1 MDTPLDSP
9 VSNFESAPHGSAWR
23 VYSRLCSYAWRY
35 KGRLSISICFAI
47 LIAASLASILMLLGT
62 AVDLTFYDPTTAVH
76 NGKVKEDPADKIVRG
91 VHDKMDAAVG
101 WHPVSFEPKFRAMVT
116 GMRADKMRALWI
128 VCGLVMAL
136 SVVIASAR
144 FLQEYFGGAV
154 GANITTDLSQEMYA
168 NLMRQS
174 VGFFEERSS
183 GEIMSR
189 FTNDIFMVDKGL
201 SGVFVK
207 LMREPI
213 LALTFAAVAVS
224 VDPWLSVVGLGVL
237 PPIFYALARIGSKMR
252 KSVRRSLQ
260 KVASMASVVSETVI
274 GITIVKSYT
283 MEAYESA
290 RVGAEIQKLRKF
302 LYRMVKLHALTGPV
316 TELMLVVGI
325 VTFVLLSGYR
335 LVSGALEPGGL
346 AKLCLA
352 VAMVLDPVRKLSV
365 VNNLIQTS
373 VASAE
378 RVFEFIDARPSIVEA
393 PDAVDIPPLQESLR
407 FENVQF
413 SYNDNAQVL
422 YGIDLEVKKG
432 EMVALVGFSGGG
444 KSTLVKLIPRFYDVT
459 GGAVK
464 IDGVDIRKATLKS
477 VCGQISFVTQNTV
490 LFAESIRTNIA
501 FGSEA
506 FSDEQVRAAAQAA
519 NATEFIETLPEQYN
533 TVIGESGGTLS
544 GGQRQ
549 RLAIARA
556 IIKDPAILILDEAT
570 SSLDSESERLIQD
583 ALDRFVLGRTT
594 LVIAHRLSTIQRAGR
609 IVVLDQGR
617 IAEQGT
623 HEELLLHSG
632 IYRRL
637 YDTQFGI
644 QE

>member
-1 MDTPLDSP
+1 MEAPLDIP
-9 VSNFESAPHGSAWR
+9 ITGFDAAPHGSAWR
-23 VYSRLCSYAWRY
+23 VYLRLCGYAWRY
-35 KGRLSISICFAI
+35 KGRLIVSICFAF
-47 LIAASLASILMLLGT
+47 LIAASLASMLMLLGT
-62 AVDLTFYDPTTAVH
+62 AVDLTFYVPTAAAP
-76 NGKVKEDPADKIVRG
+76 GEKIKADPADKIVNG
-91 VHDKMDAAVG
+91 VHEKLDAWVG
-101 WHPVSFEPKFRAMVT
+101 GHPASFEPKFRAMVAS
-116 GMRADKMRALWI
+116 MRADKMRALWI
-128 VCGLVMAL
+128 VCAFVMGLA
-136 SVVIASAR
+136 VVIAGAR

-154 GANITTDLSQEMYA
+154 GANITTDLSKEMYA

-174 VGFFEERSS
+174 VGFFEARSS
-183 GEIMSR
+183 GEILSR

-213 LALTFAAVAVS
+213 LALTFAGVAVS
-224 VDPWLSVVGLGVL
+224 VDPWLALVGLGVL
-237 PPIFYALARIGSKMR
+237 PPVFYALSRIGSKMR

-260 KVASMASVVSETVI
+260 KVASMASVVNETVV

-283 MEAYESA
+283 MEEYESS

-302 LYRMVKLHALTGPV
+302 LYRMVKLHALTGPT
-316 TELMLVVGI
+316 TELLLVMGI
-325 VTFVLLSGYR
+325 IAFVLFSGYR
-335 LVSGALEPGGL
+335 LDSGDLEPGGL

-352 VAMVLDPVRKLSV
+352 VAMVLDPVRKLSI
-365 VNNLIQTS
+365 VNNMIQTS

-378 RVFEFIDARPSIVEA
+378 RVFEFIDARSPIVEA
-393 PDAVDIPPLQESLR
+393 PDAQDIPPLQESLR
-407 FENVQF
+407 FENVHF
-413 SYNDNAQVL
+413 AYTSDAEVL
-422 YGIDLEVKKG
+422 HGIDLEVKKG

-444 KSTLVKLIPRFYDVT
+444 KSTLVKLIPRFYDVSA
-459 GGAVK
+459 GAIK

-477 VCGQISFVTQNTV
+477 LCGQISFVTQDTI
-490 LFAESIRTNIA
+490 LFAESIRANIA
-501 FGSEA
+501 YGRDDYT
-506 FSDEQVRAAAQAA
+506 DERVRAAAQAA
-519 NATEFIETLPEQYN
+519 NATDFIETLPGQYE

-583 ALDRFVLGRTT
+583 ALGRFVQGRTT
-594 LVIAHRLSTIQRAGR
+594 LVIAHRLSTVQRAGR

-623 HEELLLHSG
+623 HEELLRHGG
-632 IYRRL
+632 IYKRL

>member
-1 MDTPLDSP
+1 METPLDIP
-9 VSNFESAPHGSAWR
+9 ITGFDAAPHGSAWR
-23 VYSRLCSYAWRY
+23 VYRRLCGYAWRY
-35 KGRLSISICFAI
+35 KGRLIVSICFAL
-47 LIAASLASILMLLGT
+47 LIAASLASMLMLLGT
-62 AVDLTFYDPTTAVH
+62 AVDLTFYAPAAP
-76 NGKVKEDPADKIVRG
+76 GEKMKADPADKIVNG
-91 VHDKMDAAVG
+91 VHEKMDAWVG
-101 WHPVSFEPKFRAMVT
+101 GHPASFEPKFRTMVAS
-116 GMRADKMRALWI
+116 MRADKMRALWM
-128 VCGLVMAL
+128 VCVLVMGLA
-136 SVVIASAR
+136 VVIAGAR

-154 GANITTDLSQEMYA
+154 GANITTDLSKEMYA

-174 VGFFEERSS
+174 VGFFEARSS
-183 GEIMSR
+183 GEILSR

-213 LALTFAAVAVS
+213 LALTFAGVAVS
-224 VDPWLSVVGLGVL
+224 VDPWLALVGLGVL
-237 PPIFYALARIGSKMR
+237 PPVFYALARIGSKMR

-260 KVASMASVVSETVI
+260 KVASMASVVNETVV

-283 MEAYESA
+283 MEEYESS

-302 LYRMVKLHALTGPV
+302 LYRMVKLHALTGPI
-316 TELMLVVGI
+316 TELLLVMGI
-325 VTFVLLSGYR
+325 VAFVLFSGYR

-352 VAMVLDPVRKLSV
+352 VAMVLDPVRKLSI

-378 RVFEFIDARPSIVEA
+378 RVFEFIDARSPIVEA
-393 PDAVDIPPLQESLR
+393 PDAKDIPPLQESLR
-407 FENVQF
+407 FENVHF
-413 SYNDNAQVL
+413 AYNEDAEVL
-422 YGIDLEVKKG
+422 HGIDLEVKKG

-444 KSTLVKLIPRFYDVT
+444 KSTLVKLIPRFYDVSV
-459 GGAVK
+459 GAIK

-477 VCGQISFVTQNTV
+477 LCGQISFVTQDTI
-490 LFAESIRTNIA
+490 LFAESIRANIA
-501 FGSEA
+501 YGRGDYT
-506 FSDEQVRAAAQAA
+506 DERVRAAAQAA
-519 NATEFIETLPEQYN
+519 NATDFIETLPAKYD
-533 TVIGESGGTLS
+533 TLMGESGGTLS

-583 ALDRFVLGRTT
+583 ALGRFVQGRTT
-594 LVIAHRLSTIQRAGR
+594 LVIAHRLSTVQRAGR

-623 HEELLLHSG
+623 HEELLRHGG
-632 IYRRL
+632 IYKRL